1 MKTSLS
7 ELLHDYFK
15 KSLEHDLKKRQD
27 ARIPGVFVP
36 DALKIIRALTD
47 KDGNVVCR
55 AVCYKPQIED
65 ALKACRRAGYTAKEF
80 VYDIE

>member
-1 MKTSLS
+1 M
-7 ELLHDYFK
+7 
-15 KSLEHDLKKRQD
+15 
-27 ARIPGVFVP
+27 PGVFVP
-36 DALKIIRALTD
+36 NALKVIRALTD

-65 ALKACRRAGYTAKEF
+65 ALKACRRAGYIAKEF